1 MDRLRICGLLPPL
14 RIAWQVF
21 VRPSFPYPSFSWFC
35 RASTKRFGFRWIDL
49 GGVDRRTG
57 SGGFALVRLCFLRR
71 RDSRCDL
78 SCQMRPDIIE
88 APPPCAGSCGCFSNP
103 VRIRR
108 RSVVVLLSSYRDA
121 AIVALRRRCPAALPS
136 SRSAAV
142 VLPRRR
148 HRFVAA
154 PMTPTMFLVTAFRQ
168 IVRVDNA
175 RHPGYSLCN
184 LSIACQNA
192 WFFPSLPECFRLFSS
207 SSHSP
212 LLSVRYLGR
221 TTEKMIR
228 RCLVRE
234 KALKPCSS
242 GRGRLV
248 GSPGERRSFS
258 IENRRK
264 GARKPQKEGDTICK
278 TGKRQ
283 RRGTDHPQNAER
295 MRRVF
300 FGPFL

>member
-1 MDRLRICGLLPPL
+1 
-14 RIAWQVF
+14 
-21 VRPSFPYPSFSWFC
+21 
-35 RASTKRFGFRWIDL
+35 
-49 GGVDRRTG
+49 
-57 SGGFALVRLCFLRR
+57 
-71 RDSRCDL
+71 
-78 SCQMRPDIIE
+78 MRPGVIE
-88 APPPCAGSCGCFSNP
+88 APPSCVGSCGSFSNP
-103 VRIRR
+103 VRIRC

-121 AIVALRRRCPAALPS
+121 AIVPLPRRVTA
-136 SRSAAV
+136 

-148 HRFVAA
+148 HRRAA
-154 PMTPTMFLVTAFRQ
+154 SSMSCCAAAVPLRYRRHTALPPSFCRGACDASMCSRRLRCWHVSSATAFRQ

-221 TTEKMIR
+221 TAEKMIR
-228 RCLVRE
+228 RCTVRE

-248 GSPGERRSFS
+248 GLPGERRSFS

>member
-1 MDRLRICGLLPPL
+1 
-14 RIAWQVF
+14 
-21 VRPSFPYPSFSWFC
+21 
-35 RASTKRFGFRWIDL
+35 
-49 GGVDRRTG
+49 
-57 SGGFALVRLCFLRR
+57 
-71 RDSRCDL
+71 
-78 SCQMRPDIIE
+78 MRPGVIE
-88 APPPCAGSCGCFSNP
+88 APPSCVGSCGSFSNP
-103 VRIRR
+103 VRIRC

-121 AIVALRRRCPAALPS
+121 AIVPLPRRVTA
-136 SRSAAV
+136 

-148 HRFVAA
+148 HRRAA
-154 PMTPTMFLVTAFRQ
+154 SSMSCCAAAVPLRYRRHTALPPSFCRGACDASMCSRRLRCWHVSSATAFRQ

-221 TTEKMIR
+221 TAEKMIR

>member
-1 MDRLRICGLLPPL
+1 
-14 RIAWQVF
+14 
-21 VRPSFPYPSFSWFC
+21 
-35 RASTKRFGFRWIDL
+35 
-49 GGVDRRTG
+49 
-57 SGGFALVRLCFLRR
+57 
-71 RDSRCDL
+71 
-78 SCQMRPDIIE
+78 MRPGVIE
-88 APPPCAGSCGCFSNP
+88 APPSYVGSCGSFSNP
-103 VRIRR
+103 VRIRC

-121 AIVALRRRCPAALPS
+121 AIVPLPRRVTA
-136 SRSAAV
+136 

-148 HRFVAA
+148 HRRAA
-154 PMTPTMFLVTAFRQ
+154 SSMSFCAAVVPLRCRRPTATPPSFCRGACDASMCSRRLRCWHVSSATAFRQ

-175 RHPGYSLCN
+175 RHSGYSLCN

-192 WFFPSLPECFRLFSS
+192 WFFPSPPKCFRLFSS
-207 SSHSP
+207 SSHSS

-221 TTEKMIR
+221 TAEKMIR

-283 RRGTDHPQNAER
+283 RRGIDHPQNAER

>member
-1 MDRLRICGLLPPL
+1 
-14 RIAWQVF
+14 
-21 VRPSFPYPSFSWFC
+21 
-35 RASTKRFGFRWIDL
+35 
-49 GGVDRRTG
+49 
-57 SGGFALVRLCFLRR
+57 
-71 RDSRCDL
+71 
-78 SCQMRPDIIE
+78 MRPGVIE
-88 APPPCAGSCGCFSNP
+88 APPSYVGSCGSFSNP
-103 VRIRR
+103 VRIRC

-121 AIVALRRRCPAALPS
+121 AIVPLPRRATA
-136 SRSAAV
+136 

-148 HRFVAA
+148 HRRAA
-154 PMTPTMFLVTAFRQ
+154 SSMPCCAAVVPLRCRRPTATPLSFCRGACDASMCSRRLRCWHVSSATAFRQ

-221 TTEKMIR
+221 TAEKMIR

>member
-1 MDRLRICGLLPPL
+1 
-14 RIAWQVF
+14 
-21 VRPSFPYPSFSWFC
+21 
-35 RASTKRFGFRWIDL
+35 
-49 GGVDRRTG
+49 
-57 SGGFALVRLCFLRR
+57 
-71 RDSRCDL
+71 
-78 SCQMRPDIIE
+78 MRPDIIE

-103 VRIRR
+103 VRIRC

-121 AIVALRRRCPAALPS
+121 AIVLLPCRATAVLSRRHRCPAALPP
-136 SRSAAV
+136 SRSATV
-142 VLPRRR
+142 VILRCR
-148 HRFVAA
+148 HRFAAA
-154 PMTPTMFLVTAFRQ
+154 PATLACVLGACDASMCSRRLRCWHVSSATAFRQ

-221 TTEKMIR
+221 TAEKMIR

-248 GSPGERRSFS
+248 GLPGERRSFS

-278 TGKRQ
+278 TEKRQ

-295 MRRVF
+295 MQWMV

>member
-1 MDRLRICGLLPPL
+1 
-14 RIAWQVF
+14 
-21 VRPSFPYPSFSWFC
+21 
-35 RASTKRFGFRWIDL
+35 
-49 GGVDRRTG
+49 
-57 SGGFALVRLCFLRR
+57 
-71 RDSRCDL
+71 
-78 SCQMRPDIIE
+78 MRPDIIE

-103 VRIRR
+103 VRIRC

-121 AIVALRRRCPAALPS
+121 AIVLLPRRATA
-136 SRSAAV
+136 

-148 HRFVAA
+148 HRRAA
-154 PMTPTMFLVTAFRQ
+154 SSMSCCAAVVPLRCRRPTATPPSFCRGTCDASMCSRRLRCWHVSSATAFRQ

-192 WFFPSLPECFRLFSS
+192 WFFPSPPECFRLFSS

-221 TTEKMIR
+221 TAEKMIR
-228 RCLVRE
+228 RCSVRE
-234 KALKPCSS
+234 EALKPCSS

>member
-1 MDRLRICGLLPPL
+1 MVLIDEPAPAVLRSPGFASCAAAILGATSLARCDRALLKLHRLARDHAAAFRIQRGSDAVLSSFCCRPTATPPSFCRGACDASMCSRRLRC
-14 RIAWQVF
+14 WHV
-21 VRPSFPYPSFSWFC
+21 
-35 RASTKRFGFRWIDL
+35 
-49 GGVDRRTG
+49 
-57 SGGFALVRLCFLRR
+57 
-71 RDSRCDL
+71 
-78 SCQMRPDIIE
+78 
-88 APPPCAGSCGCFSNP
+88 
-103 VRIRR
+103 
-108 RSVVVLLSSYRDA
+108 SSA
-121 AIVALRRRCPAALPS
+121 
-136 SRSAAV
+136 
-142 VLPRRR
+142 
-148 HRFVAA
+148 
-154 PMTPTMFLVTAFRQ
+154 TAFRQ

-192 WFFPSLPECFRLFSS
+192 WFFPSPPECFRLFSS

-221 TTEKMIR
+221 TAEKMIR
-228 RCLVRE
+228 RCSVRE
-234 KALKPCSS
+234 EALKPCSS